1 MEANQN
7 CHILNCSCWTV
18 TNNWIQEEIWLQ
30 KKNNLWRQRK
40 LEEAPLFSG
49 QFKVALKL
57 SWTGLIRWRK
67 HSTTRTRSWRSR
79 HCHWAGSAAQELWE
93 DLKNRTKQVKQLKQ
107 IAEALGNCR
116 EGGCCHDQGPD
127 DWTYKQEEKAK
138 TILNPEKTPQY
149 VKSLKSKEQ
158 QNTHILSQRKHT
170 LSHRNKET
178 QGEKILP
185 NWEQKKTIL

>member
-1 MEANQN
+1 MKQAPCRQGANRSKVTQGWNKIGNRIMDWYQEQWILGPINLSLCILIHSNAIWRTKFESISYFFSSKAQNPSCKINIIHHLRKRKFQSTKSTSCYLILLLSKMEANQN

-49 QFKVALKL
+49 QFEVALKL

-79 HCHWAGSAAQELWE
+79 HCHWAG
-93 DLKNRTKQVKQLKQ
+93 
-107 IAEALGNCR
+107 
-116 EGGCCHDQGPD
+116 
-127 DWTYKQEEKAK
+127 
-138 TILNPEKTPQY
+138 
-149 VKSLKSKEQ
+149 
-158 QNTHILSQRKHT
+158 
-170 LSHRNKET
+170 
-178 QGEKILP
+178 
-185 NWEQKKTIL
+185 